1 MSRARVSA
9 ETLRRL
15 AALERPKTAQ
25 TRGVLVVPKIAESV
39 DAWEA
44 IAIVQ
49 QARLVAEVRN

>member
-15 AALERPKTAQ
+15 AALEKPKAAQ
-25 TRGVLVVPKIAESV
+25 TRGVLVVPKIVESV